1 MGGLFG
7 AFSQTSVAERTKQ
20 EKQSILEDVY
30 LGLFA
35 LQHRGQQS
43 AGIAWTADEDKIQ
56 SIKTTGLLGG
66 IDISRFDGI
75 NSNSAIGQVRAS
87 SKGESSLQNAQPLTI
102 KYSRGYVAVAHD
114 GNLSNTEEL
123 TLKLE
128 KGGSIFQ
135 SECDTELLLHLMA
148 HQPEKCPLDALLS
161 SLPLLKG
168 GFGMLLLLE
177 DKMVALRDP
186 FGFKPLVIGRRENTV
201 YAASETCALDIIG
214 ASFIRKVEPGEAVV
228 ISENKIESARFAPQ
242 LPNSSICSF
251 EYVYIARPDSVIE
264 GKYVYAARKEL
275 GRILARMDQSISDHT
290 DLVTGM
296 PDSGIIAALGYAEAS
311 GLPYDIAVSIN
322 RYVGRTF
329 IRPTLRIRELGVKL
343 KLNPSAQLL
352 SGKNVVI
359 VDDSIVRGTTS
370 KKAVSVIRE
379 SGPKEIH
386 MRIASPPVRFPCHY
400 GIDTPS
406 ADMLIAS
413 RMDVKT
419 LCSHIGADSLE
430 YVNENDL
437 INAIGLPACKMC
449 TACFSGKYPCD
460 S

>member
-7 AFSQTSVAERTKQ
+7 AFSQTSAAQQITQKKE
-20 EKQSILEDVY
+20 SILEDVY

-43 AGIAWTADEDKIQ
+43 AGIAWAADDDKIQ

-66 IDISRFDGI
+66 IDITRFDGI
-75 NSNSAIGQVRAS
+75 NSNSAIGQVRTS
-87 SKGESSLQNAQPLTI
+87 SKGESSLQNAQPLAI

-123 TLKLE
+123 TSELE

-148 HQPEKCPLDALLS
+148 HRPKESPLEALLS

-168 GFGMLLLLE
+168 GFSMLLLLE
-177 DKMVALRDP
+177 GKMAALRDP
-186 FGFKPLVIGRRENTV
+186 LGFKPLVLGRRENTI

-214 ASFIRKVEPGEAVV
+214 AKFMREVEPGEVVV
-228 ISENKIESARFAPQ
+228 ISENKIESVRFAPKRA
-242 LPNSSICSF
+242 NSSICSF

-275 GRILARMDQSISDHT
+275 GRILARMDQSFNSHA

-329 IRPTLRIRELGVKL
+329 IRPTLRIRELGVRL
-343 KLNPSAQLL
+343 KLNPSVQLL

-386 MRIASPPVRFPCHY
+386 MRIASPPVRFPCRY
-400 GIDTPS
+400 GIDTPN

-413 RMDVKT
+413 HMDIKT

-437 INAIGLPACKMC
+437 INAIGLPSCKMC
-449 TACFSGKYPCD
+449 TACFSGKYPYD